1 MSKYPFVYTIQ
12 GYDYE
17 TEKYYLESGVGLCES
32 FADAANILDKR
43 YRSELIAIKLLKLF
57 EEDNVITLPTET
69 FEKVSEALN
78 AYECWCV
85 ACNEEGVKIADA
97 YI

>member
-1 MSKYPFVYTIQ
+1 MNKYPFTYTVQ

-17 TEKYYLESGVGLCES
+17 TEKYYLESGVGICES

-43 YRSELIAIKLLKLF
+43 YGNELIAVKHLKLF
-57 EEDNVITLPTET
+57 EEDNVVTLPIET

-78 AYECWCV
+78 AYECWSVPCD
-85 ACNEEGVKIADA
+85 EKGVKI
-97 YI
+97 I

>member
-1 MSKYPFVYTIQ
+1 MNKYPFTYTIQ

-17 TEKYYLESGVGLCES
+17 TEKYYLESGVGICES

-43 YRSELIAIKLLKLF
+43 YGSELIVIKHLKLF
-57 EEDNVITLPTET
+57 EEDSVIPLPTEA
-69 FEKVSEALN
+69 FEKASEALN

-85 ACNEEGVKIADA
+85 PCNEEGIKIADA
-97 YI
+97 YL